1 MSNILEPSWDNVIN
15 SDRVEL
21 VFENRNKDFGAY
33 VLRKGYTKTTSRALL
48 ISISIFTLCICAPV
62 KIGRAHV

>member
-21 VFENRNKDFGAY
+21 VFENRNKEFGAY
-33 VLRKGYTKTTSRALL
+33 VIRKGYTKTASRAML
-48 ISISIFTLCICAPV
+48 ISISFFTL
-62 KIGRAHV
+62 